1 MKRAL
6 IAATALALTG
16 LTACA
21 TPTVYQPAAG
31 KTTSVGFQD
40 YQIETGRYRVT
51 FTGGGGAPLN
61 TVADYALLRAAEVAL
76 RDGYDWFRVIDAR
89 DSQVG
94 GGYGGG
100 PQVSV
105 GAGGSNWNGGYG
117 GGSSVGLGVGTSFD
131 LSGGPAYSRTIEVL
145 AGKGPK
151 PGDGNVYDAREV
163 VRMVGRGGAPA

>member
-1 MKRAL
+1 MKRL
-6 IAATALALTG
+6 KIAAVLALTAG
-16 LTACA
+16 LAACA
-21 TPTVYQPAAG
+21 TPTVYQPSAG
-31 KTTSVGFQD
+31 KATSVGFQD

-61 TVADYALLRAAEVAL
+61 TVADYALLRAAEVSL
-76 RDGYDWFRVIDAR
+76 RDGYDWFRVIEAR

-105 GAGGSNWNGGYG
+105 GAGGSNYSGGYG
-117 GGSSVGLGVGTSFD
+117 GGSSVGLGVGTTFD

-145 AGKGPK
+145 AGKGPR
-151 PGDGNVYDAREV
+151 PDDGNVYDAREV